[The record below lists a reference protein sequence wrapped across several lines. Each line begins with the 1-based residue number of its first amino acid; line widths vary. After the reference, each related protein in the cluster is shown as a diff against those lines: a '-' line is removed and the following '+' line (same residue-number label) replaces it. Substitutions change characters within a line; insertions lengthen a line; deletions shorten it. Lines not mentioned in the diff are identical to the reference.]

1 VLARIKLSLV
11 SDRNHL
17 APNYSWA
24 YTLYGALMEKLDPGL
39 AELLHKDEQGFISQF
54 LTIEKDKYHWY
65 ITLFWEVK
73 DALLTT
79 ISKIDSY
86 YLEKFNTL
94 LKVDDIEL
102 CQTFEEQEYCRKYLV
117 VDKSTGYATIN
128 FLSPCSFK
136 TAGEYAVLPSKE
148 LILQS
153 CINKFNLLSRSFKL
167 MDEGAIHDI
176 LEHCR
181 IVRFNL
187 RSSTYTLK
195 NIKVPSFIGTMTI
208 SARGPEALLRLFHL
222 IVAFGAYSGIGI
234 KTALGM
240 GGCSVNF
247 LVD

>member
-1 VLARIKLSLV
+1 
-11 SDRNHL
+11 
-17 APNYSWA
+17 
-24 YTLYGALMEKLDPGL
+24 MEKLDSGL
-39 AELLHKDEQGFISQF
+39 VELLHKDDHGFISQF
-54 LTIEKDKYHWY
+54 LTIERDKYYWH
-65 ITLFWEVK
+65 ITVFWEVK
-73 DALLTT
+73 DALLTI
-79 ISKIDSY
+79 ISGIDDY
-86 YLEKFNTL
+86 YLEKFDTS
-94 LKVDDIEL
+94 LKVIDIEL

-117 VDKSTGYATIN
+117 VDKPTGYATVN

-167 MDEGAIHDI
+167 MDEGAIHNI

-187 RSSTYTLK
+187 KSSTYTLK
-195 NIKVPSFIGTMTI
+195 NIKIPSFVGTMTI

-222 IVAFGAYSGIGI
+222 ITAFGAYSGIGI

-247 LVD
+247 SADW